1 MFVTIIFTLHVGF
14 AVIDLDDCSTN
25 PCVNGTCYDLV
36 NDYLCVCD
44 DGYNGTNCDID
55 INECDDNPCINGNC
69 TDGING
75 YSCSCNS
82 GFTGD
87 RCETGE
93 LVKFTFSLKFQ
104 KISKRR
110 LITSV

>member
-69 TDGING
+69 TNRING
-75 YSCSCNS
+75 YSCSCDS
-82 GFTGD
+82 GFAGN
-87 RCETGE
+87 RCESGE
-93 LVKFTFSLKFQ
+93 FHNIDADARVRW
-104 KISKRR
+104 KI
-110 LITSV
+110 